1 MVIILFIFLFFNN
14 GNAIIKPDCLRWY
27 ALYGCENKMVLLKNI
42 FRSDSSSFLST
53 FLLTHN
59 PEKKIATLL
68 DFSIPNYIKE
78 DLKEKIIGSELIKL
92 NEIQENSNEIKSSN
106 ILFLSK
112 YFDDISMIYPPFFM
126 SLSTY
131 NSYSLSVGVF
141 DSIMDHGKKI
151 KVSTKGK
158 KFNLQFDV
166 FDNKYDVSNN
176 WYNSF
181 YSSKYDGLLN
191 IGRYS
196 GIWTKFNYMFID
208 KTEILFSENDINNL
222 IFFNEKKINI
232 KCASTYEIVKKR
244 LIENNFYF
252 NNYTIFEK
260 DILDSKC
267 IALNSV
273 ALSESHLGLHN
284 DQDNFYNIVIN
295 PNSKVNYLPSK
306 LYFILY
312 EKNTEL
318 SSLLPKKIKKKDS
331 KNNFISLKLIN
342 SDADDLLFYSKG
354 IFDFSLDVNNEYDI
368 VLGADMFKYFSKIK
382 YSKKS
387 NEYDFWI
394 ESITSDD
401 NILLMSI
408 SFIVILDTF
417 LLVRWYLTSHLAI
430 THYVLFHILTE
441 SKTFYYNNSQAF
453 SEIFGV
459 IFGLVTLIISII
471 SMCYKN
477 NLPVYLF
484 IVFGF
489 LCFVL
494 LLSISVSIIFIF
506 KSTDK
511 ITNVFSRKKLQKI
524 GKTKEG
530 ALNRW
535 EKFSHN
541 FQFLSHDFIVPNF
554 IAKIHNKKNDEIII
568 DQSNRIKK
576 IQFLIDKAVMKLFS
590 ISTTTVINQ
599 NIMIAIARQISHMSV
614 LVFTM
619 LVGLT
624 TGIEER
630 LVKAMLTLISILMVF
645 QLTYYILLL
654 ILAFIK
660 LHRNLNKSIWLTFII
675 VSTILLFLL
684 TPFFCYVF
692 AFNFLDSMNSNHST
706 FVIALTAIVLVCLTL
721 ILPPYLVLNETEKWS
736 QVINNE
742 VDIKIGDETGKD

>member
-1 MVIILFIFLFFNN
+1 
-14 GNAIIKPDCLRWY
+14 
-27 ALYGCENKMVLLKNI
+27 MVLLKNI
-42 FRSDSSSFLST
+42 FRSDSSSYLST

-59 PEKKIATLL
+59 PEKKLSTLL

-78 DLKEKIIGSELIKL
+78 DLKEKIIGSGLINL

-106 ILFLSK
+106 LIFLSN
-112 YFDDISMIYPPFFM
+112 YIDHISMIYPPFFM
-126 SLSTY
+126 TSSTY
-131 NSYSLSVGVF
+131 NSYSLSIGIF
-141 DSIMDHGKKI
+141 DSIMEHGKKI
-151 KVSTKGK
+151 KISTKGK
-158 KFNLQFDV
+158 PFKLQFQV
-166 FDNKYDVSNN
+166 FDDKYDVSNN
-176 WYNSF
+176 WQNSL
-181 YSSKYDGLLN
+181 YSSKYEGLLN

-196 GIWTKFNYMFID
+196 GIWTKFNYMYID

-222 IFFNEKKINI
+222 IFFNEKKINL
-232 KCASTYEIVKKR
+232 KCNSTYEIVKKR

-267 IALNSV
+267 VALNSII
-273 ALSESHLGLHN
+273 LSESHLGLHN
-284 DQDNFYNIVIN
+284 DQSIFYNIVID
-295 PNSKVNYLPSK
+295 PNSKVNYLPAK

-318 SSLLPKKIKKKDS
+318 SSLSPKKIKKQDS
-331 KNNFISLKLIN
+331 KNNFISLKLLN
-342 SDADDLLFYSKG
+342 SDADNLLFYSKG
-354 IFDFSLDVNNEYDI
+354 IFDFSLDVHNEYDI
-368 VLGADMFKYFSKIK
+368 VLGADLFKYFSKIK

-394 ESITSDD
+394 DSITSDD

-408 SFIVILDTF
+408 SFIVIIDTF

-459 IFGLVTLIISII
+459 IFGLVTIVISII

-477 NLPVYLF
+477 NLPIYIFV
-484 IVFGF
+484 VFGF

-494 LLSISVSIIFIF
+494 LLSISISIIFIF

-511 ITNVFSRKKLQKI
+511 ITNVFSRKKLEKI
-524 GKTKEG
+524 GKTKGESID
-530 ALNRW
+530 RW
-535 EKFSHN
+535 EKFSRN
-541 FQFLSHDFIVPNF
+541 FHFLSHDFTVPNF
-554 IAKIHNKKNDEIII
+554 IAKTPRKKDEIII
-568 DQSNRIKK
+568 EQSNRIKK

-599 NIMIAIARQISHMSV
+599 EIMIAIARQISHMAV

-619 LVGLT
+619 LVGLS

-660 LHRNLNKSIWLTFII
+660 LHKNLNKSIWLSFII

-684 TPFFCYVF
+684 TPFVCYVF

-706 FVIALTAIVLVCLTL
+706 FVIALTSIVLVCLTL
-721 ILPPYLVLNETEKWS
+721 VLSPYLVLNETEKWQ

-742 VDIKIGDETGKD
+742 LDIKIGDETGKD